1 MLITYPEG
9 RILSRS
15 TISIPGNTLTPR
27 RTTLRSLDKS
37 RLNERP
43 TTCRQAHAY
52 MRIGDHLELLT
63 EHKGDKVKAVHQ
75 AEVRALMVTHDR
87 SILPYVDTIY
97 ELTHG
102 TLTKVEA

>member
-1 MLITYPEG
+1 
-9 RILSRS
+9 
-15 TISIPGNTLTPR
+15 
-27 RTTLRSLDKS
+27 
-37 RLNERP
+37 
-43 TTCRQAHAY
+43 

-97 ELTHG
+97 ELAHG
-102 TLTKVEA
+102 TLTRVEA

>member
-1 MLITYPEG
+1 
-9 RILSRS
+9 
-15 TISIPGNTLTPR
+15 
-27 RTTLRSLDKS
+27 
-37 RLNERP
+37 
-43 TTCRQAHAY
+43 

-87 SILPYVDTIY
+87 SSLPYVDTSY